1 MVMDRK
7 FCENSDPGLAFMV
20 FVELQEDVL
29 FVNTSSSWRYT
40 VLRCAENGLA
50 TTLI

>member
-1 MVMDRK
+1 MVTDRN
-7 FCENSDPGLAFMV
+7 FWEDAEPGLAFMV

-29 FVNTSSSWRYT
+29 FVNTSSSWRNI